1 MIHLSVAAVRY
12 IHALSKRGKELG
24 LTCQHLHRVEP
35 NPILPLCEDIDSGT
49 PPLDRKFFAD
59 FTLSY
64 YDSYRQAGDYVG
76 PGRPRLRHGY

>member
-1 MIHLSVAAVRY
+1 MYTNLTWLFSSILMIHLSVAAV
-12 IHALSKRGKELG
+12 
-24 LTCQHLHRVEP
+24 RVEP